1 MNSSIQY
8 PESVYSSLSNQSN
21 TQQVL
26 IDNYDTY
33 KMSKL
38 ELLKYFVLS
47 WSGLFVLGYVFY
59 RNFLLAIAFSLLA
72 FVCVKIF
79 NRNII
84 RKRKSELMY
93 QFRDALTSIASSLA
107 SGIVI
112 EKAFEESI
120 RDLRILYPSSKVMI
134 IDEINSIVLKKR
146 NGVELE
152 HSLLDFARRANLPCV
167 TDFVD
172 VFVASNRTGGKSV
185 EIVRKSITM
194 INDKIEVEKEIE
206 TLISGK
212 KFEQRLLSVAPAGF
226 VVLLSFIAGDYL
238 QPMFTTVGGH
248 IVMTIVLGIM
258 FASYLIS
265 NHITNIEV

>member
-1 MNSSIQY
+1 MSSSIQY
-8 PESVYSSLSNQSN
+8 PESGYSALSSQTN
-21 TQQVL
+21 TQEL
-26 IDNYDTY
+26 IENYDTY
-33 KMSKL
+33 KMTRL

-47 WSGLFVLGYVFY
+47 WSGLFILGYVFY
-59 RNFLLAIAFSLLA
+59 RNFTLAIAFSVLA
-72 FVCVKIF
+72 FACVKLF
-79 NRNII
+79 NKSII
-84 RKRKSELMY
+84 KKRKTELMY

-120 RDLRILYPSSKVMI
+120 RDMRILYPSGKVMI
-134 IDEINSIVLKKR
+134 IDEINAIVLKKR

-152 HSLLDFARRANLPCV
+152 HSLLDFAKRANLPCV

-185 EIVRKSITM
+185 DIVRKSITM
-194 INDKIEVEKEIE
+194 INDKIEIEKEIE

-265 NHITNIEV
+265 SRITNIEV

>member
-1 MNSSIQY
+1 
-8 PESVYSSLSNQSN
+8 
-21 TQQVL
+21 
-26 IDNYDTY
+26 
-33 KMSKL
+33 
-38 ELLKYFVLS
+38 
-47 WSGLFVLGYVFY
+47 
-59 RNFLLAIAFSLLA
+59 
-72 FVCVKIF
+72 
-79 NRNII
+79 
-84 RKRKSELMY
+84 MY

-120 RDLRILYPSSKVMI
+120 RDLRILYPSGRVMI
-134 IDEINSIVLKKR
+134 IDEINAIVLKKR

-152 HSLLDFARRANLPCV
+152 HSLVDFARRANLSCV

-185 EIVRKSITM
+185 DIVRKSITM
-194 INDKIEVEKEIE
+194 INDKIEIEKEIE

-212 KFEQRLLSVAPAGF
+212 RFEQRLLSVAPAGF

-238 QPMFTTVGGH
+238 RPMFTTVGGH
-248 IVMTIVLGIM
+248 IVMTVVLGIM

-265 NHITNIEV
+265 SRITNIEL